1 MLILLLRVRIIII
14 SRQYKRSSCFHRGV
28 LLWILW
34 RERKRKNTIADRFQH
49 HAWKYREFRYDVY
62 ERLRNIYL
70 RIGSFHVTALALII
84 IPQEWSIVLW
94 DGAFVY
100 NSWRFFLSA
109 CSIPILIGV
118 VCLFMFPESPKFL
131 MSQDRMDDA
140 LKVFQ
145 RIYSINTGKPPEQY
159 PVRISYGMIIL
170 INLTFC
176 YRFFKKNN

>member
-1 MLILLLRVRIIII
+1 MAYSSEFYGNKGRGKIPLLIGFSITLGNIVSSGMIYTTDCKTFCLRV
-14 SRQYKRSSCFHRGV
+14 
-28 LLWILW
+28 
-34 RERKRKNTIADRFQH
+34 
-49 HAWKYREFRYDVY
+49 
-62 ERLRNIYL
+62 
-70 RIGSFHVTALALII
+70 GSIHVIALALII

-131 MSQDRMDDA
+131 MSQGRMDDA

-145 RIYSINTGKPPEQY
+145 RIYSINTGKPPKEY
-159 PVRISYGMIIL
+159 PVRISYE
-170 INLTFC
+170 
-176 YRFFKKNN
+176 